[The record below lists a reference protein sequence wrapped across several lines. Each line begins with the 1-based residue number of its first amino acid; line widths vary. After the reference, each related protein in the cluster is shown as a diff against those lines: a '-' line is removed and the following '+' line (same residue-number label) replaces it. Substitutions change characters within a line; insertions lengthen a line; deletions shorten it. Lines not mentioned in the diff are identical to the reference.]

1 MRLSKHVS
9 SPKCPPV
16 DCPPSQTRSTIDR
29 LHMQIATESYSSFF
43 IKKRSRFLEKELNDG
58 DTSKLKFAAIETLLG
73 SKKKQTLPSVFPRV
87 KLANKFNDFFLSKFQ
102 NILENIPPVLIN
114 KKILASGDFPETSKT
129 LITYM

>member
-1 MRLSKHVS
+1 MFPHRSVLPSTVHH
-9 SPKCPPV
+9 PKRGPPL
-16 DCPPSQTRSTIDR
+16 IDYICKLR
-29 LHMQIATESYSSFF
+29 QKATSSFF